1 MTREAEH
8 QTSGGEGGVGP
19 ISKLRNNKRR
29 ILGLEWSMSEVGTP
43 PPHNS
48 DKPHGLVDRI
58 NNNNNNHKAVAEIIV
73 ALVSFIHIL
82 YEL

>member
-1 MTREAEH
+1 
-8 QTSGGEGGVGP
+8 
-19 ISKLRNNKRR
+19 
-29 ILGLEWSMSEVGTP
+29 MSEVGTP